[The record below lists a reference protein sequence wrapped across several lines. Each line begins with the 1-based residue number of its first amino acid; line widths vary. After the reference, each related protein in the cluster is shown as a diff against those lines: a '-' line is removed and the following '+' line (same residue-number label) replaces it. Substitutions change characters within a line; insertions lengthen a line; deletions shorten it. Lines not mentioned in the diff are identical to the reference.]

1 MSNIPQNYIIN
12 KNVKLIHGKWELKKE
27 QMKVV
32 LLLQRELQKNP
43 DKDIITININEL
55 ARLLD
60 TKHKGIKGYLKK
72 VTKEIMGKV
81 IEIEDETFKQFHIIS
96 STEYTDNHIHIR
108 IDPSLKP
115 YLLSE
120 GEALNI
126 LYGMKMKSLY
136 SIRLFEILN
145 VAFKEAQEHE
155 MKIEFEL
162 SKLRYKLNLE
172 NKLLKFNHFKERV
185 LDKAVKEINEL
196 TYFHVE
202 YRAIT
207 YALFVEMGDSISITK
222 LDSKVKKTGK
232 TVVAIRFVVRKQ
244 DNSYL
249 DKIENEMNLLESPAV
264 SEKPQLI
271 KSEAKKE
278 VIQEFKKIGININ
291 NDKVQ
296 EVIKEK
302 TDKDIL
308 KALKIVKKDILE
320 NKKILNIQSYTL
332 GVIAN
337 TTYSEYEEI
346 RDANKKTND
355 LKSKNQK
362 EATST
367 KIEDEESKK
376 IADENNKILNKY
388 NKLSEEEKISIIE
401 KAITELEQE
410 QFSKQILKKFMSN
423 ELIRETDISKYDKII
438 QTMLIKKIGEIL

>member
-32 LLLQRELQKNP
+32 LLLQRELQKSP
-43 DKDIITININEL
+43 EKEIITININEL

-145 VAFKEAQEHE
+145 VAFKEAKEHE

-185 LDKAVKEINEL
+185 LDKAVQEINEL

-207 YALFVEMGDSISITK
+207 YALFIEMGDSISITK

-232 TVVAIRFVVRKQ
+232 TVVAIRFIVRKQ

-249 DKIENEMNLLESPAV
+249 DKLETEMNLLESPAV

-346 RDANKKTND
+346 RDSNKKEKEI
-355 LKSKNQK
+355 KSKTQK
-362 EATST
+362 ESTST
-367 KIEDEESKK
+367 KIEDEE
-376 IADENNKILNKY
+376 
-388 NKLSEEEKISIIE
+388 
-401 KAITELEQE
+401 
-410 QFSKQILKKFMSN
+410 
-423 ELIRETDISKYDKII
+423 
-438 QTMLIKKIGEIL
+438 